1 MTTVIITLTDVDDAT
16 VQGNMVI
23 EGMVSGEEIEFT
35 DAVIFGETIMR
46 ALPEEGMRNLAMALV
61 PEAFVMEDVG

>member
-1 MTTVIITLTDVDDAT
+1 MTTVVITLTDTDEA
-16 VQGNMVI
+16 VQGSMVV